1 MPGRE
6 FNARCCSPLRWR
18 SRKNPMERL
27 SLLVSRHTKSVA
39 SGFRRAISGGFHM
52 ARNVLRTALA
62 LAVLSLL
69 ATPLRMAAQS
79 DEAQRI
85 QESTT
90 VFTEIMSAPD
100 KAIPNS
106 VLTKAE
112 GVAIFPGTIKGGF
125 VIGAQ
130 HGRGII
136 SARVENTRGWSSPAF
151 MTLTGGSIGAQIG
164 AQAVDVVLIIMSRRG
179 LQTLVSNEFK
189 LGADAGVAAGPVGR
203 EASAGTDV
211 QMRAEILSYSRA
223 RGLFA
228 GINLNGSSIRGDDDA
243 NKRFYGKPLKT
254 AYVIFQGLAGA
265 PAPVADWQATLAKYA
280 K

>member
-1 MPGRE
+1 MVR
-6 FNARCCSPLRWR
+6 RCPH
-18 SRKNPMERL
+18 
-27 SLLVSRHTKSVA
+27 V
-39 SGFRRAISGGFHM
+39 
-52 ARNVLRTALA
+52 ALA
-62 LAVLSLL
+62 FALFSVLAV
-69 ATPLRMAAQS
+69 PIRVAAQS
-79 DEAQRI
+79 DEAGRI
-85 QESTT
+85 QESAT

-130 HGRGII
+130 HGRGVIG
-136 SARVENTRGWSSPAF
+136 ARVENARGWSSPAF

-164 AQAVDVVLIIMSRRG
+164 AQAVDVVLIIMSKRG
-179 LQTLVSNEFK
+179 IQALVSNEFK
-189 LGADAGVAAGPVGR
+189 IGVDAGVAAGPLGR
-203 EASAGTDV
+203 EASAGTDL

-254 AYVIFQGLAGA
+254 ADVIFLGMAGV
-265 PAPVADWQATLAKYA
+265 PAPVQDWQATLARYA

>member
-1 MPGRE
+1 MYRN
-6 FNARCCSPLRWR
+6 FLRA
-18 SRKNPMERL
+18 L
-27 SLLVSRHTKSVA
+27 SLVAAVSL
-39 SGFRRAISGGFHM
+39 I
-52 ARNVLRTALA
+52 
-62 LAVLSLL
+62 AV
-69 ATPLRMAAQS
+69 PVRIAAQS

-85 QESTT
+85 QESAT
-90 VFTEIMSAPD
+90 VFSEIMSAPD

-106 VLTKAE
+106 VLAKAE
-112 GVAIFPGTIKGGF
+112 GIAIFPGTIKGGF
-125 VIGAQ
+125 VVGAQ

-136 SARVENTRGWSSPAF
+136 SARIEGSREWSAPAF

-164 AQAVDVVLIIMSRRG
+164 AQAVDVVLVIMSRRG
-179 LQTLVSNEFK
+179 LMNLVSNEFK

-211 QMRAEILSYSRA
+211 AMRAEILSYSRA

-243 NKRFYGKPLKT
+243 NQRFYGTPVKT
-254 AYVIFQGLAGA
+254 GDIIFKSMTPA
-265 PAPVADWQATLAKYA
+265 PAPVPDWQAMLAKYA

>member
-1 MPGRE
+1 
-6 FNARCCSPLRWR
+6 
-18 SRKNPMERL
+18 
-27 SLLVSRHTKSVA
+27 
-39 SGFRRAISGGFHM
+39 M
-52 ARNVLRTALA
+52 ARNVLHSSLVLAWLA
-62 LAVLSLL
+62 LLVL
-69 ATPLRMAAQS
+69 PIRIAAQS

-85 QESTT
+85 QESAT
-90 VFTEIMSAPD
+90 VFTEIMGAPD

-125 VIGAQ
+125 VVGAQ

-151 MTLTGGSIGAQIG
+151 MSLTGGSIGAQIG

-189 LGADAGVAAGPVGR
+189 IGADAGVAAGPVDR

-228 GINLNGSSIRGDDDA
+228 GINLNGSAIRGDDDA
-243 NKRFYGKPLKT
+243 NTRFYGKPLKT
-254 AYVIFQGLAGA
+254 ADVIFQGLAGA
-265 PAPVADWQATLAKYA
+265 PSPVTEWQATLARYA